1 MTEYEAYRRFNREQR
16 LRQQWLRKLRLLS
29 LELEG
34 IALDIADAISA
45 DGVKI
50 ASSLRDNPRYAKTV
64 EAFMR
69 YRGYSKNMAG
79 WRLACGTDIGLY
91 KRTRKLG
98 WERLWRILLM
108 ANRKRCT

>member
-1 MTEYEAYRRFNREQR
+1 MTEREAYRRFNREQR

-29 LELEG
+29 LELES
-34 IALDIADAISA
+34 IALDIADALAA
-45 DGVKI
+45 DDVKI

-91 KRTRKLG
+91 KRTKKLG